1 MFGTQYWKKSST
13 RPNHFPTCTTW
24 CYTIILSTGIWSN
37 GMCSIIYDLFV
48 SNCMSQSLKIN
59 LSPFLQNLKS
69 RTNFAWLPCCLLT
82 TTCIRWKD
90 WNFFCSE
97 TMIIELRQIFML
109 WKTQQSLQACSI
121 QYWIFMKKRNTRKL
135 REASLRLTCNI

>member
-13 RPNHFPTCTTW
+13 RPQPLSYLYYMVLFHHTQ
-24 CYTIILSTGIWSN
+24 STGIWSI
-37 GMCSIIYDLFV
+37 GTCSIVYDIFV

-69 RTNFAWLPCCLLT
+69 RTNFAWLPCYLLT

-90 WNFFCSE
+90 WNFFCSD
-97 TMIIELRQIFML
+97 TVIIDLRQIFMH

-121 QYWIFMKKRNTRKL
+121 QYWNFMKQRNTILHFK
-135 REASLRLTCNI
+135 